1 MLILDPFE
9 AIITQNIIE
18 GMLLKDILKIITEQ
32 GYEGKTTNFYTY
44 CKKLMEDKDIDYRT
58 RTNIAGKPINRTK
71 LNLHYIHKKEVLT
84 YLWSDQKLSV
94 QDKGYI
100 FDKYPFLKELYE
112 CIKEFKKVFQ
122 NKCLNDLRNYLD
134 KYQTSSIKK
143 VNIFIKG
150 LYKDLEAVE
159 QAVSSPL
166 SNGYVEGNNSRLKM
180 VKRVMYGRAG
190 LDLLKAKIML

>member
-190 LDLLKAKIML
+190 LESL